1 MFSAS
6 DDGLLAYQTGRGGG
20 QSQLTWLDRTGKAV
34 GTVGAPGHV
43 VNPRLS
49 HDRGRVAIGLQ
60 DAQGGLGDIWIHDL
74 KRNTPTRFT
83 FDPAGDSSPLWSN
96 DDSRI
101 VFTSSRKNAGD
112 LYIKD
117 SAGTANE
124 EPLVVSNGLKIPLD
138 WSPDGR
144 ILLFQANEPRTK
156 TLWDIWTYS
165 SDDRKARPLLRTT
178 FNEVLAKF
186 SPDGRWIAY
195 VSNES
200 GREEVYVVPFPGP
213 GGKWQVSTT
222 GGRAPVWT
230 RGGREIIYQAP
241 GSEMMAVEVQTDPT
255 FQAGVPRV
263 LFKTHLR
270 TPPGRQFDVTP
281 DGERFL
287 VNLVPGD
294 QVSDPVTLV
303 QNWAAE
309 RRR

>member
-1 MFSAS
+1 GHIVTPRLAH
-6 DDGLLAYQTGRGGG
+6 DRARVAVGLL
-20 QSQLTWLDRTGKAV
+20 
-34 GTVGAPGHV
+34 
-43 VNPRLS
+43 
-49 HDRGRVAIGLQ
+49 

-101 VFTSSRKNAGD
+101 VFMSSRKNAGD

-124 EPLVVSNGLKIPLD
+124 EPLVVSNGLKVPQD

-144 ILLFQANEPRTK
+144 ILLFQVNDPRAK

-165 SDDRKARPLLRTT
+165 SDDRKARPFLQTT
-178 FNEVLAKF
+178 FNELLAKF

-200 GREEVYVVPFPGP
+200 GKEEVYVVPFPGP

-241 GSEMMAVEVQTDPT
+241 GSEMMAVEVQTAPT
-255 FQAGVPRV
+255 FQAGVPQA
-263 LFKTHLR
+263 LFETHLR